1 MNIEISLLSFLVCIG
16 LASLLAK
23 AQAFSFLQE
32 RNSRFDTLDGLRGFL
47 ALSVFFH
54 HFVITYYWKMTGQWV
69 NPPEHY
75 YQNYGKVGV
84 SIFFMITGF
93 LFISKILKSKGNID
107 WMKIFESRLFRIF
120 PLYIFVILCITVIVF
135 DNSGYQ
141 LHSSYQELI
150 KQYIKWGFFQG
161 SSINEFPN
169 TNRVIASVDWTLKY
183 EWLFYVSLPIVSF
196 VIFKGGKFSISL
208 VFMLSVVFFLKPF
221 NFLSF
226 STKYL
231 ILFAIG
237 GMVAGLANSKKEFSG
252 VANSKLTSA
261 VASFLLVSSILY
273 PDTLDLIH
281 ILIMS
286 FFFVLVV
293 FGNDLFGVFR
303 SPPALLLGEIS
314 YSIYLLHGIV
324 LYILFTHFS
333 MVDFSGMSS
342 MNYSLLMPIVGMLVV
357 LVSSITFLFIE
368 KRFINFGRNYF
379 LTKLITSF
387 LGNAN
392 KALKRASR

>member
-161 SSINEFPN
+161 SSINDFPN

-208 VFMLSVVFFLKPF
+208 VFMLSVVFF
-221 NFLSF
+221 
-226 STKYL
+226 
-231 ILFAIG
+231 
-237 GMVAGLANSKKEFSG
+237 
-252 VANSKLTSA
+252 
-261 VASFLLVSSILY
+261 
-273 PDTLDLIH
+273 
-281 ILIMS
+281 
-286 FFFVLVV
+286 
-293 FGNDLFGVFR
+293 
-303 SPPALLLGEIS
+303 
-314 YSIYLLHGIV
+314 
-324 LYILFTHFS
+324 
-333 MVDFSGMSS
+333 
-342 MNYSLLMPIVGMLVV
+342 
-357 LVSSITFLFIE
+357 
-368 KRFINFGRNYF
+368 
-379 LTKLITSF
+379 
-387 LGNAN
+387 
-392 KALKRASR
+392 